1 MNNFTYSS
9 EGIALTTSFEGLR
22 LTAYFDI
29 AGTPTIGYGHAGPDV
44 HPGMSINMQEA
55 KGLLLKDIHWAVEAV
70 NRLVTVE
77 INQNQFDA
85 LVDFAFNVGIG
96 HFEESTLLRLINQ
109 GQITDAA
116 SQFDLWRYV
125 GNTISAAIERRR
137 AAEQKHFLKPMLT
150 N

>member
-1 MNNFTYSS
+1 MNNFTYSI

-29 AGTPTIGYGHAGPDV
+29 AGTPTIGYGHTGPDV

-55 KGLLLKDIHWAVEAV
+55 KGLLLKDIQWAVEAV

-137 AAEQKHFLKPMLT
+137 AAEQEHFLKPMLT

>member
-29 AGTPTIGYGHAGPDV
+29 AGTPTIGYGHTGPDV

-55 KGLLLKDIHWAVEAV
+55 KGLLLKDIQWAVEAV

-85 LVDFAFNVGIG
+85 LVDFAFNVGSG

-109 GQITDAA
+109 GQITEAA